1 MAASDIT
8 DTRWSFSNYGA
19 CVDVYAPGVEVRSA
33 MFYTTTANITATGTS
48 MACPMVSGVSAL
60 YAQANPAALPA
71 EVGSP
76 LMCTDLSH
84 CTLAASQLLTSCQL
98 AFLWC

>member
-60 YAQANPAALPA
+60 MPRPTLQPCRLRLAL
-71 EVGSP
+71 
-76 LMCTDLSH
+76 LSCARTCNTAH
-84 CTLAASQLLTSCQL
+84 WLLL
-98 AFLWC
+98 I

>member
-1 MAASDIT
+1 MPGAITVAAT
-8 DTRWSFSNYGA
+8 DSKDSRWSFSNYGA

-71 EVGSP
+71 EVCLS
-76 LMCTDLSH
+76 LDVAFIALSH
-84 CTLAASQLLTSCQL
+84 VSTLPCR
-98 AFLWC
+98 